1 MRWIMIVLTLAG
13 TGLAF
18 LARGPGLLGIGL
30 LLGFIGLFG
39 TVLSIAASRI
49 SSGTRPDTAML
60 SAEDLRAIR
69 DRAQARQKQPPPLR

>member
-1 MRWIMIVLTLAG
+1 MRWIMILLTLAG
-13 TGLAF
+13 FALAF

-30 LLGFIGLFG
+30 LLAFVGLFG

-49 SSGTRPDTAML
+49 SSGTRPETAML

-69 DRAQARQKQPPPLR
+69 DRAHAQQKQQPPMR